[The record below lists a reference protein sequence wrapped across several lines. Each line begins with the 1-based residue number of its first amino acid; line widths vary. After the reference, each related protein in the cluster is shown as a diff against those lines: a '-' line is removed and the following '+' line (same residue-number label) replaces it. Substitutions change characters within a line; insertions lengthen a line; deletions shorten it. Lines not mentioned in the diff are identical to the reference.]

1 MKCIPLLSMLPLDSL
16 IKFWSFFQATT
27 RIKISNIWKFEDTA
41 LEMVTTHVCASDN
54 KETATNCCFVRRLN
68 LNDFS
73 SKTAKNL
80 FNIGSWKV
88 EFYIFVAHELKQ
100 WLTQLRSQ
108 RIEYWFTR
116 RQYVQLLKTKPTE
129 CDLDNAPKQSP
140 RSDCII
146 NTREPRTMP
155 FLVLCFS
162 RTQ

>member
-41 LEMVTTHVCASDN
+41 LEMVTTHVCAIDN

-108 RIEYWFTR
+108 RIEYSCGS
-116 RQYVQLLKTKPTE
+116 PE
-129 CDLDNAPKQSP
+129 DNIYNYWKQS
-140 RSDCII
+140 RQSVIWIMHQNKAQDLIA
-146 NTREPRTMP
+146 
-155 FLVLCFS
+155 
-162 RTQ
+162 